1 MLPFGPVPPPQQLW
15 RTQLDQFVHSQ
26 QQALAALVWGL
37 HQEWQTPQDY
47 LGLDLEPTP
56 HFFRCSYSHLAELNH
71 KVDRQIQEI
80 LGLLSNYDPTQEVAV
95 VVVAQ
100 GQLKLLYFQPHPLPP
115 ECFQRFPGDLDTLI
129 AQLETSLAH
138 LIKLPLNP

>member
-1 MLPFGPVPPPQQLW
+1 MLPFGPLPPTQQLW
-15 RTQLDQFVHSQ
+15 RTQLDQFVQSQ

-80 LGLLSNYDPTQEVAV
+80 LGLLSNYDPAQEAAV

-100 GQLKLLYFQPHPLPP
+100 GQLKLLYFQPQPLPP
-115 ECFQRFPGDLDTLI
+115 ACFERFHGDLDTLI